1 MNQASNDNWTP
12 LHWATYWTGTLKN
25 WPIFCKDNQRIVCF
39 FYKDNNGTVDLLIKY
54 GANVNAVNSD
64 GDTALHFAAMN
75 GNLILANE

>member
-1 MNQASNDNWTP
+1 MTIGRRYIGP
-12 LHWATYWTGTLKN
+12 LIGLVRWEICQYFGRT
-25 WPIFCKDNQRIVCF
+25 QRIVCF

-75 GNLILANE
+75 GNLIMTIE